1 MTLTKHQPRRGGER
15 VGDCESYVR
24 WAEGWAGEIEAH
36 SRGRLDMTLH
46 ASAHV
51 ETMVS
56 RSQGWAL
63 HFAL

>member
-1 MTLTKHQPRRGGER
+1 MCDGLKGGR
-15 VGDCESYVR
+15 VRSKRID
-24 WAEGWAGEIEAH
+24 
-36 SRGRLDMTLH
+36 SRGRLDMTLR